1 MDKIIFS
8 GNVGKQPEF
17 QSKDGKDYCRFTVAV
32 NHKIRGEKTTEWRNV
47 TVFGKQAEFV
57 RQWVT
62 KGRTVL
68 IEGRPSAHGYKN
80 NLEEI
85 VASIDVIADSVELVG
100 GGNREEAGQNGQAVH
115 GAAASSQPVVVDAG
129 EELPF

>member
-32 NHKIRGEKTTEWRNV
+32 NRKINGKKTPDWRNV
-47 TVFGKQAEFV
+47 TVFGKQVEFV

-68 IEGRPSAHGYKN
+68 IEGRPSAHAYKN

-85 VASIDVIADSVELVG
+85 TASIDVIADSVELIG
-100 GGNREEAGQNGQAVH
+100 GGNRDEAGQSGQSAQSTV
-115 GAAASSQPVVVDAG
+115 ASSQPVVVDDDG
-129 EELPF
+129 SLPF

>member
-8 GNVGKQPEF
+8 GNVGKQPEL

-47 TVFGKQAEFV
+47 TVFGKQVEFV
-57 RQWVT
+57 KQWVT

-100 GGNREEAGQNGQAVH
+100 GGNREEAGQSGRAQ
-115 GAAASSQPVVVDAG
+115 AAAGAGQPMVVDAG

>member
-100 GGNREEAGQNGQAVH
+100 GGNREEAGHGGQAQT
-115 GAAASSQPVVVDAG
+115 AAGSSQPVVVDAG

>member
-100 GGNREEAGQNGQAVH
+100 GGNREEAGQSGRAQ
-115 GAAASSQPVVVDAG
+115 AAAGAGQPVVVDD
-129 EELPF
+129 ENELPF

>member
-8 GNVGKQPEF
+8 GNVGKQPEL

-47 TVFGKQAEFV
+47 TVFGKQVEFV
-57 RQWVT
+57 KQWVT

-100 GGNREEAGQNGQAVH
+100 GGNREEAGQSGQAVQS
-115 GAAASSQPVVVDAG
+115 AAASNQPVAVDDDG
-129 EELPF
+129 SLPF

>member
-32 NHKIRGEKTTEWRNV
+32 NHKVRGEKTTEWRNV

-57 RQWVT
+57 KQWVT

-100 GGNREEAGQNGQAVH
+100 GGNREDAVQSGQAH
-115 GAAASSQPVVVDAG
+115 AAAGAGQPVVVED
-129 EELPF
+129 ENELPF

>member
-8 GNVGKQPEF
+8 GNVGKQPEL

-100 GGNREEAGQNGQAVH
+100 GGNREEAGQSGQTQ
-115 GAAASSQPVVVDAG
+115 AAAGAGQPVVVDAG

>member
-57 RQWVT
+57 KQWVT

-100 GGNREEAGQNGQAVH
+100 GNREEAGQSGQAQATA
-115 GAAASSQPVVVDAG
+115 GAGQPVVVDAG

>member
-1 MDKIIFS
+1 M
-8 GNVGKQPEF
+8 
-17 QSKDGKDYCRFTVAV
+17 
-32 NHKIRGEKTTEWRNV
+32 

-57 RQWVT
+57 KQWVT

-100 GGNREEAGQNGQAVH
+100 GGNREDAVQSGQAH
-115 GAAASSQPVVVDAG
+115 AAAGAGQPVVVED
-129 EELPF
+129 ENELPF

>member
-32 NHKIRGEKTTEWRNV
+32 NHKIKGEKTTEWRNV

-100 GGNREEAGQNGQAVH
+100 GGNRDEAGQSGQAVQS
-115 GAAASSQPVVVDAG
+115 AAASSQPVVVDDDG
-129 EELPF
+129 SLPF